1 MKHLY
6 SSLNHASYWYAKYW
20 QDTFSV
26 FAAKVLIAKEP
37 REAAVDQLLLLH
49 QELLNTTK
57 GASAEAAAA
66 CEAAA
71 TEAEPLAD
79 MPADG
84 RYLAYKLPE
93 ELTEAVNL

>member
-26 FAAKVLIAKEP
+26 FAAKVLIAKDP
-37 REAAVDQLLLLH
+37 MAAAMDQLLVLH
-49 QELLNTTK
+49 HEVLETTK
-57 GASAEAAAA
+57 AAPAEAAAA

-71 TEAEPLAD
+71 AEAVALAD

-84 RYLAYKLPE
+84 GYLAFNLPE
-93 ELTEAVNL
+93 ELTEPVNI